1 MNQTDPFITYLEENR
16 EDRAMLAAL
25 RRGLGQPAGA
35 VPEVSRYVQRRLAQ
49 DAPRYLEE
57 AYYLIAPLFGLHS
70 LAGGQGDMGNHFA
83 ALCEPG
89 EDPPSNVER
98 RFVGLLAAHSDD
110 LPDYLRQAVSLLKAK
125 DIPVN
130 WQRLL
135 ADVLAWGHHD
145 DTWRINVHKRWSRN
159 FWRKRTTSSD
169 AAQTEPA
176 A

>member
-1 MNQTDPFITYLEENR
+1 MSYTDPLIEYLEENR

-49 DAPRYLEE
+49 DAPAYLEN
-57 AYYLIAPLFGLHS
+57 AYYLIAPLFGAHPLP
-70 LAGGQGDMGNHFA
+70 GGYGNMGDHFVK
-83 ALCEPG
+83 LCEPG
-89 EDPPSNVER
+89 QDPPSNVER
-98 RFVGLLAAHSDD
+98 RFVALLAAHADD
-110 LPDYLRQAVSLLKAK
+110 LPDALRHAVSLLKAK

-135 ADVLAWGHHD
+135 EDVLAWSD
-145 DTWRINVHKRWSRN
+145 DDRRIKTHKFWSRQ
-159 FWRKRTTSSD
+159 FWRKRTISND

>member
-1 MNQTDPFITYLEENR
+1 MSYTDPFITYLEENR

-35 VPEVSRYVQRRLAQ
+35 APEVSRYVQRRLAQ

-70 LAGGQGDMGNHFA
+70 SAGGQGDMGNHFA

-110 LPDYLRQAVSLLKAK
+110 LPDALRQAISLLKAK

-130 WQRLL
+130 WGSLL
-135 ADVLAWGHHD
+135 DDILDWSHPD
-145 DTWRINVHKRWSRN
+145 DTRRTNVHKRWSRN
-159 FWRKRTTSSD
+159 FWRKQTKSSD